1 MAAIAGV
8 VFYDSLPKS
17 DSSARDQFVKYAL
30 YAAIALGVIASLR
43 LGLQRIRGG
52 TALRVDS
59 AGITTAE
66 LAMRK
71 KGSERSRKF
80 VPWEHIDTVILQNE
94 RTAPQGGDSFLCIYQ
109 HTPNG
114 DKLLHRTKVI
124 GWSLDMDKLSQ
135 SARMHAPNVQVSER
149 HVGDGS

>member
-1 MAAIAGV
+1 M
-8 VFYDSLPKS
+8 
-17 DSSARDQFVKYAL
+17 
-30 YAAIALGVIASLR
+30 GVIALLR

-59 AGITTAE
+59 AGVATAE

-71 KGSERSRKF
+71 KASERSRKF
-80 VPWEHIDTVILQNE
+80 IPWKSIDTIVLQNE

-109 HTPNG
+109 HTSNG
-114 DKLLHRTKVI
+114 DKLVHRIKVI
-124 GWSLDMDKLSQ
+124 GWSLDMKKLAESV
-135 SARMHAPNVQVSER
+135 RMHAPDVQVSER